1 MALPAPASGSSPGP
15 GGKAQ
20 PTGAGAGGPA
30 EPRAL
35 DPQRLGEGKHELL
48 GLRIVVLARQLCNT
62 KTIINVLQA
71 SGQPLVASET
81 GRKQHGAVLNMRQ
94 VN

>member
-20 PTGAGAGGPA
+20 PAGAGAGGPA

-35 DPQRLGEGKHELL
+35 DPQRLGEGKHKLL
-48 GLRIVVLARQLCNT
+48 GLWICDT
-62 KTIINVLQA
+62 
-71 SGQPLVASET
+71 GQT
-81 GRKQHGAVLNMRQ
+81 AV
-94 VN
+94 